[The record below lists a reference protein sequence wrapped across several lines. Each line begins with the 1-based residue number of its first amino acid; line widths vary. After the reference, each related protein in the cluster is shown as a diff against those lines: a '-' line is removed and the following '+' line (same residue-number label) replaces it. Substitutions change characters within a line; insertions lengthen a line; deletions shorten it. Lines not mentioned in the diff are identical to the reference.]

1 VVTLADV
8 WSARRTLAGLVR
20 RTPVLTS
27 EAVDGLAGC
36 SIFAKAECLQVTG
49 SFKARGALNRMAAL
63 TRQERARGVV
73 AASAGNHALA
83 VAYAAKGLGIAATVC
98 MPVGAV
104 RFKADGVRA
113 LGATLLQPGAD
124 STALFAKV
132 DELARERGLVPVAPF
147 DHPLTVAGA
156 GTLGMEFVE
165 DAPDLDDLV
174 VPASGGGLLSGVLVA
189 VKALSPKT
197 RVIGVQPESC
207 PGIIDSLKAGEPV
220 TVAGAVHTIADG
232 LTARRPGDLN
242 FAIIRALADDVVA
255 IADEPIR
262 RAMGLIARHYK
273 LLAEG
278 AGAAALACVLSSPE
292 RFAGRR
298 VGVVVSGGNVAPEL
312 AAQVLAAD

>member
-1 VVTLADV
+1 VVTIAEV
-8 WSARRTLAGLVR
+8 WSARRNLHGRVR

-27 EAVDGLAGC
+27 DAVDAATGC
-36 SIFAKAECLQVTG
+36 RVFAKAECLQITG
-49 SFKARGALNRMAAL
+49 SFKVRGALNRMAAL
-63 TRQERARGVV
+63 SEAERARGVV

-83 VAYAAKGLGIAATVC
+83 VAYAARGLGTAATIC
-98 MPVGAV
+98 MPVAAV

-113 LGATLLQPGAD
+113 LGATLLQPGTD

-132 DELARERGLVPVAPF
+132 DELARERGLVPIAPF

-165 DAPDLDDLV
+165 DAPELDDLV
-174 VPASGGGLLSGVLVA
+174 VPCSGGGLIAGVLVA
-189 VKALSPKT
+189 SKALSPKT

-207 PGIIDSLKAGEPV
+207 PSIIDSLRAGKPV
-220 TVAGAVHTIADG
+220 TVPGEVRTIADG
-232 LTARRPGDLN
+232 LTARQPGALN
-242 FAIIRALADDVVA
+242 LEIIRALADDVVTVG
-255 IADEPIR
+255 DGPIR
-262 RAMGLIARHYK
+262 RAMSLIGRHYK

-278 AGAAALACVLSSPE
+278 AGAAALGYVLTAGD

-312 AAQVLAAD
+312 AAEVL